1 MKKRGERIPMAI
13 LNIIEEG
20 NELLRKTSRPVEEIT
35 PRILTLLDDMIE
47 TMRKADGC
55 GLAAVQVG
63 ILRRAVLVYTDD
75 EMIELINPVIVKT
88 SGEQTDPEGCL
99 SVPDVYGTV
108 SRPFVVTVRAQDR
121 FGKEFTITGEG
132 LRARAFCHEI
142 DHLDGV
148 LFTDHVLEYLE

>member
-1 MKKRGERIPMAI
+1 MAI
-13 LNIIEEG
+13 RNIVKTG
-20 NELLRKTSRPVEEIT
+20 DPVLRKTSRQVEKFDEK
-35 PRILTLLDDMIE
+35 LHLLLDDMRE
-47 TMRKADGC
+47 TLLAVDGA

-63 ILRRAVLVYTDD
+63 ILRRVVLVYTDD

>member
-1 MKKRGERIPMAI
+1 MAI
-13 LNIIEEG
+13 RNIVKKG
-20 NELLRKTSRPVEEIT
+20 DPVLRKTSRPVENFDA
-35 PRILTLLDDMIE
+35 RLHALLDDMRE
-47 TMRKADGC
+47 TLLEVDGA

-63 ILRRAVLVYTDD
+63 VLRRAVLVYTDD
-75 EMIELINPVIVKT
+75 EMIELINPTIIKT

-108 SRPFVVTVRAQDR
+108 SRPYKVTVRAQDR

-132 LRARAFCHEI
+132 LRARAFCHEL

-148 LFTDHVLEYLE
+148 LFTDNVLEYLEL

>member
-1 MKKRGERIPMAI
+1 MAI
-13 LNIIEEG
+13 RTIVKKG
-20 NELLRKTSRPVEEIT
+20 DPVLRKVSRPVEKFDA
-35 PRILTLLDDMIE
+35 RLHLLLDDMRE
-47 TMRKADGC
+47 TLISVDGA

-75 EMIELINPVIVKT
+75 EVIELINPVIVET

-99 SVPDVYGTV
+99 SVPEVYGTV

-132 LRARAFCHEI
+132 LRARAFCHEL

-148 LFTDHVLEYLE
+148 LFTDKVLEYLE

>member
-1 MKKRGERIPMAI
+1 MAI
-13 LNIIEEG
+13 RTIVKKG
-20 NELLRKTSRPVEEIT
+20 DPVLRKTSRPVEKFDA
-35 PRILTLLDDMIE
+35 RLHLLLDDMRE
-47 TMRKADGC
+47 TLLAVDGA

-75 EMIELINPVIVKT
+75 EMIELINPVIVET

-99 SVPDVYGTV
+99 SVPEVYGTV
-108 SRPFVVTVRAQDR
+108 SRPFTVTVRAQDR

-132 LRARAFCHEI
+132 LRARAFCHEL

-148 LFTDHVLEYLE
+148 LFTDKVLEYLE

>member
-1 MKKRGERIPMAI
+1 MAI
-13 LNIIEEG
+13 RNIVKKG
-20 NELLRKTSRPVEEIT
+20 DPVLRKTSRPVENFDT
-35 PRILTLLDDMIE
+35 RLHALLDDMRE
-47 TMRKADGC
+47 TLLEVDGA

-63 ILRRAVLVYTDD
+63 VLRRAVLVYTDD
-75 EMIELINPVIVKT
+75 EMIELINPTIIET

-108 SRPFVVTVRAQDR
+108 SRPYTVTVRAQDR

-132 LRARAFCHEI
+132 LRARAFCHEL

-148 LFTDHVLEYLE
+148 LFTDNVLEYLEL

>member
-1 MKKRGERIPMAI
+1 MAI
-13 LNIIEEG
+13 RTIVKTG
-20 NELLRKTSRPVEEIT
+20 DPVLRKTSRPVEKFDEKLHI
-35 PRILTLLDDMIE
+35 LLDDMRE
-47 TMRKADGC
+47 TLLAVDGA
-55 GLAAVQVG
+55 GLAAVQIG

-75 EMIELINPVIVKT
+75 EMIELINPVIIET

-121 FGKEFTITGEG
+121 FGNEFTITGEG
-132 LRARAFCHEI
+132 LRARAFCHEL
-142 DHLDGV
+142 DHLEGV